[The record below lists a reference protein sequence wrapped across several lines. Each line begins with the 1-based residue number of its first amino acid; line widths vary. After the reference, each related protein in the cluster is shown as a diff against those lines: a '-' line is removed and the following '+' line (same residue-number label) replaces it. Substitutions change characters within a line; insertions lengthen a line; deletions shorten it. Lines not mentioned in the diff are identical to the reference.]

1 MYTYIT
7 CDLVLFPIGLVVV
20 VVVVVVVGMMIVAMV
35 AVVVEGVIV
44 LGGALVAIGECFP
57 PTVLLF

>member
-1 MYTYIT
+1 MYNY
-7 CDLVLFPIGLVVV
+7 CDFVLFPIGLVV

-57 PTVLLF
+57 PAVLLF